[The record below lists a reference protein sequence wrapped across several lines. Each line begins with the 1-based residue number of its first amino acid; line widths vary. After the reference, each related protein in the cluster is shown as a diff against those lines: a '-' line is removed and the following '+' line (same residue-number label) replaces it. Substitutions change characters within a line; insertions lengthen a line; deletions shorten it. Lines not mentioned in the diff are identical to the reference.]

1 MSDRIYACLLHLYPP
16 RFRKQYEQE
25 MLQLYRDRLRD
36 ETGLFRRLRLWFDLL
51 ADVVVGLP
59 YAYRTS
65 AASPAEVSLPANAD
79 GIPSFRALEKEPLLP
94 ESIFAGTTLA
104 FVFIAVFAFVMT
116 RPIPFRP
123 FTRAGAPKSP
133 IESVLEKLNQP
144 TIPDPGD
151 HTGQGAPQA
160 VSRSGSELPPAK
172 VATALSAHVTSV
184 AATAPTR
191 SSAVPPIRAS
201 KGKPIAANVAPLAA
215 PLPAVA
221 QSATQDSSV
230 EHGPNPILSAQPQPV
245 NAFAA
250 MNQLFQSHDI
260 VMLGEAHDGK
270 QEYEWLSKLVNTPG
284 FAGQVDDIVVE
295 FGNARYQQTVDRYVA
310 GDNIPFEEVQKS
322 WRNMVASV
330 EPVSPVYGWLDKAV
344 REANLQHR
352 SGHQIRL
359 LMGSPPADWDQ
370 IKTSADLAP
379 FEAGR
384 EQWYA
389 QVVKTEVLAKHRRA
403 LLIMGAGH
411 FLRGHDQ
418 ALQDELAIQQ
428 HRAVPAV
435 DRTRLEPGYIER
447 TLRADGANP
456 YLVVFG
462 TNAIDSRGDVDRRF
476 DSWPVPVIVPLAGNW
491 VGELPAQP
499 VITGGHASAIPLS
512 LADQADALLYLAPC
526 SALQT
531 VHESPAELDGTPY
544 GREITRRGI
553 IVVGHPVDFQ
563 YGEVPQCA
571 QSALSSR

>member
-16 RFRKQYEQE
+16 RFRKEYEQE
-25 MLQLYRDRLRD
+25 MLRLYHDRLRD
-36 ETGLFRRLRLWFDLL
+36 ETGFFRRLRLCFDLL

-59 YAYRTS
+59 RAYRTS
-65 AASPAEVSLPANAD
+65 AAAPAEVSFAHDAN
-79 GIPSFRALEKEPLLP
+79 GVPSFRALEKEPLLP
-94 ESIFAGTTLA
+94 QSIFAGATLA
-104 FVFIAVFAFVMT
+104 FVAMALFALVMT
-116 RPIPFRP
+116 RPIPHRP
-123 FTRAGAPKSP
+123 FTSAGEPKSP

-144 TIPDPGD
+144 TIPDPG
-151 HTGQGAPQA
+151 QGAPQA
-160 VSRSGSELPPAK
+160 VSRSVSEQPPAQ
-172 VATALSAHVTSV
+172 VATASPAHVTTA
-184 AATAPTR
+184 AATPAR
-191 SSAVPPIRAS
+191 SSAVPPIRAGQ
-201 KGKPIAANVAPLAA
+201 GKSIAASVAPLAA
-215 PLPAVA
+215 PLPAFA
-221 QSATQDSSV
+221 HSATQHSSV
-230 EHGPNPILSAQPQPV
+230 EHGQNPIPSAQPQPV

-250 MNQLFQSHDI
+250 MSQLFQSHDI
-260 VMLGEAHDGK
+260 VMLGEVHDGK

-284 FAGQVDDIVVE
+284 FADQVDDIVVE
-295 FGNARYQQTVDRYVA
+295 FGNARYQQTVDRYIA
-310 GDNIPFEEVQKS
+310 GENVPFEEVQKS

-352 SGHQIRL
+352 GSHQIRL

-379 FEAGR
+379 FEAER

-389 QVVKTEVLAKHRRA
+389 TVVKTEVLAKHHRA
-403 LLIMGAGH
+403 LLIMGTGH

-418 ALQDELAIQQ
+418 ALQDELAMQQ
-428 HRAVPAV
+428 QRAVPAV

-462 TNAIDSRGDVDRRF
+462 TNAIDSRGDVDKRF
-476 DSWPVPVIVPLAGNW
+476 DSWPVPVIVSLAGNW
-491 VGELPAQP
+491 VGALPAQP

-531 VHESPAELDGTPY
+531 VHESRTELDGTPY
-544 GREITRRGI
+544 GREITRRDFI
-553 IVVGHPVDFQ
+553 LVGQPIDFQ
-563 YGEVPQCA
+563 YGEVPQCS
-571 QSALSSR
+571 QPALPSR

>member
-16 RFRKQYEQE
+16 RFRKEYEQE
-25 MLQLYRDRLRD
+25 MLQLYHDRLRD
-36 ETGLFRRLRLWFDLL
+36 ETGFFRRLRLCFDLL

-59 YAYRTS
+59 RAYRTS
-65 AASPAEVSLPANAD
+65 AADPAEVSLAHDAN
-79 GIPSFRALEKEPLLP
+79 GVPSFRALEKEPLLP
-94 ESIFAGTTLA
+94 QSIFAGTTLA
-104 FVFIAVFAFVMT
+104 FVVMALFALVMT
-116 RPIPFRP
+116 RPIPHRP
-123 FTRAGAPKSP
+123 FTRAGEPKSP

-144 TIPDPGD
+144 TIPEPVD
-151 HTGQGAPQA
+151 HTAQGAPQA
-160 VSRSGSELPPAK
+160 VSRSVSEQPPAQ
-172 VATALSAHVTSV
+172 VAIASPAHVTTA
-184 AATAPTR
+184 AATPAR
-191 SSAVPPIRAS
+191 SPAAPPIPAS
-201 KGKPIAANVAPLAA
+201 QGKSIAASVVPLAA
-215 PLPAVA
+215 PLPAFA
-221 QSATQDSSV
+221 HSATRHSSV
-230 EHGPNPILSAQPQPV
+230 EHRQNPIPSAQPQPV

-250 MNQLFQSHDI
+250 MSQLFQSHDI
-260 VMLGEAHDGK
+260 VMLGEVHDGK

-295 FGNARYQQTVDRYVA
+295 FGNARYQQTVDRYIASENV
-310 GDNIPFEEVQKS
+310 PFEEVQKS

-352 SGHQIRL
+352 GSHQIRL

-379 FEAGR
+379 FEAER

-389 QVVKTEVLAKHRRA
+389 TVVKTEVLAKHHRA
-403 LLIMGAGH
+403 LLIMGTGH

-418 ALQDELAIQQ
+418 ALQDELAMQQ
-428 HRAVPAV
+428 QRAVPAV

-476 DSWPVPVIVPLAGNW
+476 DSWPVPVIVSLAGNW
-491 VGELPAQP
+491 VGALPAQP

-531 VHESPAELDGTPY
+531 VHESRAELDGTPY
-544 GREITRRGI
+544 GREITRRDFI
-553 IVVGHPVDFQ
+553 LVGQPIDFQ
-563 YGEVPQCA
+563 YGEVPQCS
-571 QSALSSR
+571 QPALPSR